1 MKKLLIAN
9 RGEIALRIMRTAKAK
24 GMETVAVYTDADAD
38 APHRHAADQAVRI
51 GEGPAGASYL
61 SIERLLDAAG
71 QTGADAV
78 HPGYG
83 FLSER
88 ADFCRAVIE
97 GGMTFVGPP
106 ADAIDAMGNKAAAK
120 RLMIAAGVPCIPGY
134 QGAAQDDP
142 SLIKAGEDIGFPLM
156 VKAAA
161 GGGGRGMRLVYD
173 AAELPGALALA
184 RSEAQ
189 NAFGSSTLI
198 LERALLRPRHVEVQV
213 FADQH
218 GSTIHLGERDCS
230 VQRRHQKVVEE
241 APCPVMT
248 PALRAAMGEAAV
260 QAAKAVNYVGAGT
273 VEFLLDDSGD
283 FYFLEM
289 NTRLQVEHPV
299 TELVTGLDLVA
310 LQLDVA
316 QGLPLPL
323 TQDAVALNG
332 HAIEVRLYAEDPGN
346 DFLPA
351 AGKISVWHPTAA
363 ADVRTDAGI
372 AQGQSISPFYDP
384 MVAKIIAHGS
394 NREQARQR
402 LIEGLSDTAMFGPAN
417 NRDFLLRVLDDPT
430 FAAGEATTALLDEV
444 WQGDF
449 ADPPPPP
456 EVLALATVMVAA
468 QRAQA
473 TAEQA
478 AYLSDDLLGWHSSGV
493 GRSRHR
499 LLLGDDVV
507 MVELLQSGP
516 GAWTA
521 HCLNQRFELTARDGV
536 YRVDGK
542 AQDVRYFGFDHDQIW
557 LCLGRCSF
565 SLSRYWSTSAKQGED
580 DPSHISAPMHGLLQS
595 ISVQV
600 GDRVQ
605 AGQCLAILEAMKMQ
619 HQIHAKADGIVQAI
633 GFDPGA
639 QVSAGSQLFA
649 LEIADPAA

>member
-9 RGEIALRIMRTAKAK
+9 RGEIALRIMRSAKSK
-24 GMETVAVYTDADAD
+24 GLETVAVYTDADAD
-38 APHRHAADQAVRI
+38 APHRHFADEAVRI
-51 GEGPAGASYL
+51 GEGPAGESYL
-61 SIERLLDAAG
+61 SIERLLEAAL

-88 ADFCRAVIE
+88 AEFCRAVAAA
-97 GGMTFVGPP
+97 GLSFVGPS

-134 QGAAQDDP
+134 EGAAQDDP
-142 SLIKAGEDIGFPLM
+142 SLITAGQDIGFPLM

-161 GGGGRGMRLVYD
+161 GGGGRGMRLVHR
-173 AAELPGALALA
+173 AEDFADALALA

-189 NAFGSSTLI
+189 NAFGSAELI
-198 LERALLRPRHVEVQV
+198 LERAILRPRHVEVQV
-213 FADQH
+213 FADQQ

-248 PALRAAMGEAAV
+248 PALRTAMGEAAV
-260 QAAKAVNYVGAGT
+260 QAAQAVDYVGAGT

-323 TQDAVALNG
+323 AQDEVALNG

-351 AGKISVWHPTAA
+351 AGTINVWRPSDAA
-363 ADVRTDAGI
+363 GVRTDAGI
-372 AQGQSISPFYDP
+372 VQGQSVSPFYDP
-384 MVAKIIAHGS
+384 MVAKVIAHGA

-402 LIEGLSDTAMFGPAN
+402 LIEGLGDTAMFGPAN

-449 ADPPPPP
+449 ADPPPAPAS
-456 EVLALATVMVAA
+456 LALATVMLADK
-468 QRAQA
+468 RARE
-473 TAEQA
+473 TAGQA
-478 AYLSDDLLGWHSSGV
+478 AFLSDELLGWHSGGV

-499 LLLGDDVV
+499 LLIGDEVAL
-507 MVELLQSGP
+507 VELTQSGA
-516 GAWTA
+516 GEWTA
-521 HCLNQRFELTARDGV
+521 SCLDQCFEITVRDNV
-536 YRVDGK
+536 YRLNGTV
-542 AQDVRYFGFDHDQIW
+542 QDVRYFNHDPDHIW
-557 LCLGRCSF
+557 LCLGNRSF
-565 SLSRYWSTSAKQGED
+565 SLQQFWSTSTKQGED
-580 DPSHISAPMHGLLQS
+580 DPSTIAAPMHGLLQS
-595 ISVQV
+595 VFVSV
-600 GDRVQ
+600 GDRVA
-605 AGQCLAILEAMKMQ
+605 AGQCLAVLEAMKMQ
-619 HQIHAKADGIVQAI
+619 HQILAQADGKVEAV
-633 GFDPGA
+633 GFAPGT
-639 QVSAGSQLFA
+639 QVAAGSQLFA
-649 LEIADPAA
+649 LEIPQT